1 MLGLNRYYLNESY
14 DRLNSICIFISH
26 QKKDSS
32 DAKKIADYL
41 MVAELDVYFDEYDQ
55 NIDRSNP
62 YSVVNAIKVG
72 LKRSTHLLC
81 IISQNSLE
89 SKWVPWEIGYAYDNK
104 ILVGLTLRDLSKS
117 FLPEYLQ
124 VIQILRDTK
133 SLNEFIAQTLKSPSD
148 RLVLEGRMRHY
159 YDIQSPLWNVL
170 DMRLFVSYTLKDGY
184 LDTSLLLK
192 VKELYKNCDSC
203 YIDIIDND
211 SIDKQGRVEQELQ
224 SADALLLIETPMA
237 MQSKWVKYELD
248 VAKKR
253 NIVIIKSDINK
264 IKREICKHR

>member
-1 MLGLNRYYLNESY
+1 MLGLNRFYLNESY
-14 DRLNSICIFISH
+14 DRINSICIFISH

-32 DAKKIADYL
+32 VAKKIADYL
-41 MVAELDVYFDEYDQ
+41 MAAGLDVYFDEYDQ

-124 VIQILRDTK
+124 VIQILRGTK
-133 SLNEFIAQTLKSPSD
+133 SLNEFIAQTLKSSSD

-170 DMRLFVSYTLKDGY
+170 DWD
-184 LDTSLLLK
+184 
-192 VKELYKNCDSC
+192 
-203 YIDIIDND
+203 
-211 SIDKQGRVEQELQ
+211 Q
-224 SADALLLIETPMA
+224 
-237 MQSKWVKYELD
+237 
-248 VAKKR
+248 
-253 NIVIIKSDINK
+253 
-264 IKREICKHR
+264 

>member
-1 MLGLNRYYLNESY
+1 MPKEKEMLGLNRFYLNEFY
-14 DRLNSICIFISH
+14 DHLNSICIFISH

-41 MVAELDVYFDEYDQ
+41 MAAGLDVYFDEYDQ

-62 YSVVNAIKVG
+62 YSIVNAIKVG

-104 ILVGLTLRDLSKS
+104 VLVGLTLRDLSKS

-124 VIQILRDTK
+124 VIQILRGTK
-133 SLNEFIAQTLKSPSD
+133 SLNEFIAQTLKSSPD
-148 RLVLEGRMRHY
+148 RLVLENRMKHY

-170 DMRLFVSYTLKDGY
+170 DWD
-184 LDTSLLLK
+184 
-192 VKELYKNCDSC
+192 
-203 YIDIIDND
+203 
-211 SIDKQGRVEQELQ
+211 Q
-224 SADALLLIETPMA
+224 
-237 MQSKWVKYELD
+237 
-248 VAKKR
+248 
-253 NIVIIKSDINK
+253 
-264 IKREICKHR
+264 